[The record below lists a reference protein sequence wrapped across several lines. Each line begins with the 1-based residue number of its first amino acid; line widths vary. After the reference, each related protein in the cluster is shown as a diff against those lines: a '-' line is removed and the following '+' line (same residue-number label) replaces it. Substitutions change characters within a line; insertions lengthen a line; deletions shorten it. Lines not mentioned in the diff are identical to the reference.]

1 MTKLAAS
8 VRSQKVLFSRFS
20 SAYIL
25 IGLCLTS
32 FFQLSFGQP
41 VPVQQPTLY
50 RSELVRV
57 IAVNPIQVEGAS
69 NPNDCSSN
77 SPPGLSVEGAA
88 NRFCSTVAQTQKFRA
103 IYESGG
109 QQYSVIL
116 PNEPG
121 ESLELLTPVPHSIDV
136 QSQLPQGDV
145 TSLPPAIP
153 ATYSYPYI
161 LFLGLNY
168 RPLPYLG
175 GISRSHRG
183 SVGTRGFGRG
193 RR

>member
-1 MTKLAAS
+1 M
-8 VRSQKVLFSRFS
+8 FSKFS

-32 FFQLSFGQP
+32 FLQLSFGQP
-41 VPVQQPTLY
+41 APVQQSILY

-57 IAVNPIQVEGAS
+57 IAVIPIQVESAS
-69 NPNDCSSN
+69 NPSDCSSN
-77 SPPGLSVEGAA
+77 SPSGLVVEGAA
-88 NRFCSTVAQTQKFRA
+88 NTVCSTVRQTQKFRA

-116 PNEPG
+116 PNEPN
-121 ESLELLTPVPHSIDV
+121 EFLELLTPITQAIDV
-136 QSQLPQGDV
+136 QSQSSQGDV
-145 TSLPPAIP
+145 TSLQTAIP
-153 ATYSYPYI
+153 ATYAYPYI

-175 GISRSHRG
+175 GISQSHRG
-183 SVGTRGFGRG
+183 SVGMRGFGRG

>member
-1 MTKLAAS
+1 MFYKFSPAS
-8 VRSQKVLFSRFS
+8 
-20 SAYIL
+20 IL

-41 VPVQQPTLY
+41 APLQQSTLY
-50 RSELVRV
+50 RSELVLV
-57 IAVNPIQVEGAS
+57 KAVMPIEVEGES

-77 SPPGLSVEGAA
+77 SPPGLVVEGVT
-88 NRFCSTVAQTQKFRA
+88 NTDCVTVTHQKKFRA
-103 IYESGG
+103 IYESAG

-116 PNEPG
+116 PYEPS
-121 ESLELLTPVPHSIDV
+121 EFLELLTPVPQAFDAQR
-136 QSQLPQGDV
+136 QSLQGSV
-145 TSLPPAIP
+145 TSLPTSIP
-153 ATYSYPYI
+153 ATYSYPYV

-175 GISRSHRG
+175 GISRSRRASIG
-183 SVGTRGFGRG
+183 MRGFGRG